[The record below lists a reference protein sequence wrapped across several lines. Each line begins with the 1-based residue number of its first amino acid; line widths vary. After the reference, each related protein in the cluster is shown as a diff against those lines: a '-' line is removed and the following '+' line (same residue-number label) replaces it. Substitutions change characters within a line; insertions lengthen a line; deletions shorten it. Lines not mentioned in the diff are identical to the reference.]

1 MVITAVRR
9 GQAQVVRPDRQIILK
24 KATANEKAFYEAE
37 ECASLESFLPMYY
50 GCALVCTEFGNED
63 YLVLEDV
70 ALSNPVQCD
79 VKLGFVQRAA
89 HHSDA
94 KWKSMRVKAA
104 ATTSAKVGFR
114 HCGLTYC
121 DWKSGI
127 QVKEDKY
134 AGQLVQAADLV
145 SAFGK
150 FFNQEPGR
158 TWPLQGAFRKS
169 VLKSISTIHALEGVI
184 ASLDGLRFW
193 GASLLFMLDAEAIW
207 NQDAACI
214 DAWLTLVPLT
224 WGQYGLWI
232 LWSIV
237 TSLGP
242 RNVVFLAKEVFPQ
255 LANTTFFFSAHTSP
269 GVRGLVALTIDDGIC
284 RGDRSKS
291 MLPEVLKLLR
301 SFEAKA
307 TFFLSSHYVHG
318 NDLPRLVFEGHEPAN
333 HMPEDKEY
341 ASSSA
346 KSFEAA
352 LAETDDVV
360 RPFLKASQK
369 RWFRAPQA
377 RLTME
382 MAEVLQARNM
392 THALG
397 DCYADDWAIPDPV
410 RVASVYLRQV
420 QEGSVV
426 IMHMPQEGFR
436 QHTYE
441 VLYRHT

>member
-104 ATTSAKVGFR
+104 ATTSAKV
-114 HCGLTYC
+114 
-121 DWKSGI
+121 
-127 QVKEDKY
+127 KEDKY

-158 TWPLQGAFRKS
+158 KL
-169 VLKSISTIHALEGVI
+169 GVI

-352 LAETDDVV
+352 LAETDALLNAACDMLAISARKSQFIGQDDVV

>member
-1 MVITAVRR
+1 MSTSTFGMRR
-9 GQAQVVRPDRQIILK
+9 PRLWLCLVA
-24 KATANEKAFYEAE
+24 
-37 ECASLESFLPMYY
+37 
-50 GCALVCTEFGNED
+50 ALVWT
-63 YLVLEDV
+63 V
-70 ALSNPVQCD
+70 A
-79 VKLGFVQRAA
+79 
-89 HHSDA
+89 
-94 KWKSMRVKAA
+94 
-104 ATTSAKVGFR
+104 
-114 HCGLTYC
+114 
-121 DWKSGI
+121 I
-127 QVKEDKY
+127 Q
-134 AGQLVQAADLV
+134 LFIFSHV
-145 SAFGK
+145 SA
-150 FFNQEPGR
+150 
-158 TWPLQGAFRKS
+158 
-169 VLKSISTIHALEGVI
+169 
-184 ASLDGLRFW
+184 DGLPR
-193 GASLLFMLDAEAIW
+193 GR
-207 NQDAACI
+207 
-214 DAWLTLVPLT
+214 LTLVPLT

-291 MLPEVLKLLR
+291 MLPE
-301 SFEAKA
+301 
-307 TFFLSSHYVHG
+307 
-318 NDLPRLVFEGHEPAN
+318 
-333 HMPEDKEY
+333 
-341 ASSSA
+341 
-346 KSFEAA
+346 
-352 LAETDDVV
+352 
-360 RPFLKASQK
+360 ASQK

-441 VLYRHT
+441 ALRLFLRGLQKRKLRAVTLSELRQRAQASEKGEWLGTLSVQSQSDLNSGYIGANP

>member
-1 MVITAVRR
+1 MGQCSWPCVCNWREETLMEDEVIHDLDSFECTDTVGGHLRFLKPKCDMVITAVRR

-214 DAWLTLVPLT
+214 EE
-224 WGQYGLWI
+224 
-232 LWSIV
+232 
-237 TSLGP
+237 SLKIKLIDFGNAVFIGDGP
-242 RNVVFLAKEVFPQ
+242 DKEA
-255 LANTTFFFSAHTSP
+255 LC
-269 GVRGLVALTIDDGIC
+269 ALTNL
-284 RGDRSKS
+284 KS
-291 MLPEVLKLLR
+291 MLAAMLEKTTEVDPAFEVCRPDLCVQDAEQLKSMEGARMLASLL
-301 SFEAKA
+301 S
-307 TFFLSSHYVHG
+307 
-318 NDLPRLVFEGHEPAN
+318 PIHE
-333 HMPEDKEY
+333 
-341 ASSSA
+341 
-346 KSFEAA
+346 KS
-352 LAETDDVV
+352 
-360 RPFLKASQK
+360 
-369 RWFRAPQA
+369 
-377 RLTME
+377 
-382 MAEVLQARNM
+382 
-392 THALG
+392 
-397 DCYADDWAIPDPV
+397 
-410 RVASVYLRQV
+410 
-420 QEGSVV
+420 
-426 IMHMPQEGFR
+426 
-436 QHTYE
+436 
-441 VLYRHT
+441 

>member
-1 MVITAVRR
+1 MSTSTFGMRR
-9 GQAQVVRPDRQIILK
+9 PRLWLCLVA
-24 KATANEKAFYEAE
+24 
-37 ECASLESFLPMYY
+37 
-50 GCALVCTEFGNED
+50 ALVWT
-63 YLVLEDV
+63 V
-70 ALSNPVQCD
+70 A
-79 VKLGFVQRAA
+79 
-89 HHSDA
+89 
-94 KWKSMRVKAA
+94 
-104 ATTSAKVGFR
+104 
-114 HCGLTYC
+114 
-121 DWKSGI
+121 I
-127 QVKEDKY
+127 Q
-134 AGQLVQAADLV
+134 LFIFSHV
-145 SAFGK
+145 SA
-150 FFNQEPGR
+150 
-158 TWPLQGAFRKS
+158 
-169 VLKSISTIHALEGVI
+169 
-184 ASLDGLRFW
+184 DGLPR
-193 GASLLFMLDAEAIW
+193 GR
-207 NQDAACI
+207 
-214 DAWLTLVPLT
+214 LTLVPLT

-441 VLYRHT
+441 ALRLFLRGLQKRKLRAVTLSELRQRAQASEKGEWLGTLSVQSQSDLNSGYIGANP